1 MRSRLDHLPVF
12 ESRTATIRA
21 EDYNLVKIALKRLG
35 SPLRFE
41 IPNLHTLDF
50 IFENDAWII
59 VDRRLD
65 DIPIIAWLNFDI
77 KNRAG
82 LHEPVECECRTYRA
96 QALIIV
102 DKSFEA
108 MHLMLGEQLAAAT
121 PESESTVVQIK
132 TPGAKGEG
140 AHSEP

>member
-1 MRSRLDHLPVF
+1 MNSRLDKLPVY
-12 ESRTATIRA
+12 ESRNTCVRA

-35 SPLRFE
+35 SPLRLE
-41 IPNLHTLDF
+41 ILRIHTLDF
-50 IFENDAWII
+50 ILEDDSWVI

-65 DIPIIAWLNFDI
+65 DIPIIAWLNFDT
-77 KNRAG
+77 KNRAS
-82 LHEPVECECRTYRA
+82 LHKPIKCERRTYRA

-121 PESESTVVQIK
+121 PEAESTVVQIK
-132 TPGAKGEG
+132 TP
-140 AHSEP
+140 S